1 MLRNMQSARM
11 DDDDARD
18 RRQLD
23 LMLDR
28 LARFR
33 SGDLAIG
40 SVINDLEALH
50 HELNSVNDEWIARF
64 REAWSD
70 LEIPYAVALD
80 RRHPIPTIAD
90 PTVAEGIDEIEYLVQ
105 QALTA
110 LDGPR

>member
-1 MLRNMQSARM
+1 VDDDSARE
-11 DDDDARD
+11 
-18 RRQLD
+18 RRQLE

-33 SGDLAIG
+33 SGELVIG

-50 HELNSVNDEWIARF
+50 YELHMVGDAWISSF

-80 RRHPIPTIAD
+80 RLEPIPTIAD
-90 PTVAEGIDEIEYLVQ
+90 PTVAEGVDEMERLVTE
-105 QALTA
+105 AISA
-110 LDGPR
+110 LDGSLG